1 MITRYIFNLYKK
13 IHIKIYIFSISGRSL
28 KTIKFYS
35 AYRQRDSLKSS
46 RSQLLKEKNSFFS
59 QFTNIHCIGV
69 GALHIYTIGKHVIF
83 SLLERVVSSRVSRNM
98 ISTKLSRV
106 TLCTILVATTASIT
120 TCSFHQEVERAS
132 CWKR

>member
-1 MITRYIFNLYKK
+1 MITRYIFNLIKK

-35 AYRQRDSLKSS
+35 AYRQRDSLKSQ

-59 QFTNIHCIGV
+59 QFKHPLHWGGRI
-69 GALHIYTIGKHVIF
+69 AHIYNWQACNF
-83 SLLERVVSSRVSRNM
+83 LLERVVSSRVSRNM